1 MVIAL
6 ATLADGDPLLA
17 GLLFAGVVECSW
29 SVVEVTVAVQ
39 NAGEK
44 KDWTVWAIGD
54 PLSVAGKR
62 VLAQ

>member
-6 ATLADGDPLLA
+6 ATSADGDPLLA
-17 GLLFAGVVECSW
+17 GLLFAGVVGRSR
-29 SVVEVTVAVQ
+29 SVVQVAVAVQ
-39 NAGEK
+39 DAGQK